1 MNSDMIV
8 DYYIS
13 HNATLAE
20 VIQVRQYL
28 DELIDDSKKLDYL
41 YIHGV
46 DNWSGYREAM
56 IDLYNLTEEDL
67 KEE

>member
-28 DELIDDSKKLDYL
+28 DSLEDDSKKLDYL
-41 YIHGV
+41 YSYGV
-46 DNWSGYREAM
+46 DNWSGYSEAM
-56 IDLYNLTEEDL
+56 HDYYNIEDEDEE
-67 KEE
+67 E